1 MEGEVI
7 TRVGVYEAKT
17 KLPKLLE
24 QVGKGRRITIT
35 KHGVPV
41 ALLIPADRGKTR
53 AVEDAIRALLA
64 FRKGRRL
71 GRMSLRA
78 MIEEGRR

>member
-1 MEGEVI
+1 MTE
-7 TRVGVYEAKT
+7 VGVYEAKT

-41 ALLIPADRGKTR
+41 AMLVPAGRGKAR
-53 AVEDAIRALLA
+53 PMEEVIRALLA

-71 GRMSLRA
+71 GKMSLRT
-78 MIEEGRR
+78 MIAEGRH